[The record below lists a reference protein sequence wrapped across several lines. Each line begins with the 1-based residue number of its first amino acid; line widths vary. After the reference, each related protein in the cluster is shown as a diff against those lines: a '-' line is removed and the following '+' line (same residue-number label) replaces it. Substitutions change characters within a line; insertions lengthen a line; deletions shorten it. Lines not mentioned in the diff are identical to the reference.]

1 MSTARAPAKINL
13 ALVVGPLRDDGKHEV
28 ATVLQHIELADRI
41 AVARGERLSVSGFDG
56 DTIVASALT
65 ALAAAAHVDPSF
77 VVEIS
82 KAIPVAAGLGGGSSD
97 AATALLHAN
106 ALLPAPLDRDQLDEV
121 ARAIGADVPFFLR
134 SGPHLGSGD
143 GSTLA
148 PLAIPQDFWIVLLLA
163 DGATKSSTGDV
174 YAAFDAR
181 NGADGFA
188 ERTGGAARRTLES
201 VREPEDLRHLPA
213 NDLTAC
219 RHAEQLVGCGAFRAD
234 VSGAGPCVYGLFSSR
249 SDAASRLRMRCDP
262 RAARGSPLP
271 PAGER
276 PCPRGTCD
284 VHGPRF
290 SPSPRSLRH
299 GRPGGRVHSAS
310 RFTGAWPSG
319 KATGFGP
326 VIPGSNP
333 GAPAN
338 VPTVSESR
346 PKLAAVVMA
355 GGRGTRMRSAI
366 PKHLHPLLGRRMV
379 DWIIE
384 AALPLSP
391 ESLVVVASPETADQF
406 DGRTV
411 AVQHD
416 ALGTGDAVRC
426 ARTALPASGRGA
438 HPLR

>member
-1 MSTARAPAKINL
+1 MTTARAPAKINL

-65 ALAAAAHVDPSF
+65 TLAAAAHVDPSF

-188 ERTGGAARRTLES
+188 ERRAVLLTTLES

-213 NDLTAC
+213 NDLTAS
-219 RHAEQLVGCGAFRAD
+219 RHAEQLVACGAFRAD

-249 SDAASRLRMRCDP
+249 SDAEAAAEALRSEGRHVGHRSERP
-262 RAARGSPLP
+262 VSGRARAGPATPTGRGSAARRVLSGTGG
-271 PAGER
+271 PAAGYTRR
-276 PCPRGTCD
+276 PD
-284 VHGPRF
+284 
-290 SPSPRSLRH
+290 SL
-299 GRPGGRVHSAS
+299 
-310 RFTGAWPSG
+310 
-319 KATGFGP
+319 
-326 VIPGSNP
+326 
-333 GAPAN
+333 
-338 VPTVSESR
+338 
-346 PKLAAVVMA
+346 
-355 GGRGTRMRSAI
+355 GRGQVVRQR
-366 PKHLHPLLGRRMV
+366 V
-379 DWIIE
+379 
-384 AALPLSP
+384 
-391 ESLVVVASPETADQF
+391 LVP
-406 DGRTV
+406 
-411 AVQHD
+411 
-416 ALGTGDAVRC
+416 
-426 ARTALPASGRGA
+426 
-438 HPLR
+438 